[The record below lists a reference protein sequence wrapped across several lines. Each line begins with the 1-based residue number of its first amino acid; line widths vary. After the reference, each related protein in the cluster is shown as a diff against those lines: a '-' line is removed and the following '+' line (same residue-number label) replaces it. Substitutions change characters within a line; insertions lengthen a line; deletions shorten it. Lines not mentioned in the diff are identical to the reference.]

1 MRLYTESDLLAAQSL
16 LEDQWIHLTA
26 PELAAVAAAVVYESR
41 GPEDEAAVPS
51 PTRAIHDAV
60 ENLTTLWSE
69 LHELEARHGLDITRR
84 PDPGL
89 VDATYR
95 WATGSN
101 LLQVLTHGDITA
113 GDFVRWSRQ
122 VIDLLGQIAQ
132 ALEPGNPLRDRANQA
147 ADLVN
152 RGVVA
157 YSSTV

>member
-1 MRLYTESDLLAAQSL
+1 
-16 LEDQWIHLTA
+16 
-26 PELAAVAAAVVYESR
+26 
-41 GPEDEAAVPS
+41 
-51 PTRAIHDAV
+51 
-60 ENLTTLWSE
+60 
-69 LHELEARHGLDITRR
+69 
-84 PDPGL
+84 L

-101 LLQVLTHGDITA
+101 LLHVLTHGDITA
-113 GDFVRWSRQ
+113 GDFVRWCRQ

-132 ALEPGNPLRDRANQA
+132 ALEPGHPLRDRANQA